1 MHLLRISTNITNGTN
16 QIKPIKLMTNNV
28 AIKVENLSKRYRIG
42 QYGVLGLGGWVLGVR
57 DEGNDER

>member
-1 MHLLRISTNITNGTN
+1 MSNDI
-16 QIKPIKLMTNNV
+16 
-28 AIKVENLSKRYRIG
+28 AIRVENLGNRYRIG